1 LAIRDGCRNSY
12 KPEILQAWTPDGMPE
27 NYREIIRAN
36 PFFVIE
42 GPDSRPVATGFLDLS
57 SGSVEAVFTVPEH
70 AGKGLAGKI
79 IEAIKGEARQRGLTR
94 LTLASTPMRKP
105 FMSGT
110 ALALCRKTSTPPGL
124 PRPNCAA
131 SIWPSRFK
139 LDRVALA
146 SCASLPGPHLQ
157 QRPGMLAKI
166 TFRPV

>member
-1 LAIRDGCRNSY
+1 MRVRRARPDEAEQCWLVRNLAIRDGCRNSY

-36 PFFVIE
+36 PFFVVE

-94 LTLASTPMRKP
+94 LTLASTPNAQTFYERHG
-105 FMSGT
+105 FSFVQE
-110 ALALCRKTSTPPGL
+110 
-124 PRPNCAA
+124 NVY
-131 SIWPSRFK
+131 PSR
-139 LDRVALA
+139 LAQAELRCIDMAIAL
-146 SCASLPGPHLQ
+146 
-157 QRPGMLAKI
+157 
-166 TFRPV
+166 

>member
-1 LAIRDGCRNSY
+1 MRVRRARPDEAEQCWLVRNLAIRDGCRNSY

-36 PFFVIE
+36 PFFVVE

-94 LTLASTPMRKP
+94 LTLASI
-105 FMSGT
+105 
-110 ALALCRKTSTPPGL
+110 
-124 PRPNCAA
+124 PNAQTFYERQGF
-131 SIWPSRFK
+131 SFVQENVYPSR
-139 LDRVALA
+139 LAQAELRCIDMAIAL
-146 SCASLPGPHLQ
+146 
-157 QRPGMLAKI
+157 
-166 TFRPV
+166 